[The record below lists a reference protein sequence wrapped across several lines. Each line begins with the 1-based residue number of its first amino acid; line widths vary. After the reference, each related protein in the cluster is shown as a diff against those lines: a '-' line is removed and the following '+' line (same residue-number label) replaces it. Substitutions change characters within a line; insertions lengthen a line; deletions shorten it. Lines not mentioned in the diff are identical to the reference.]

1 MMSVGGTGMT
11 ILATSAQ
18 QIVFWATAPYRDR
31 QLRLAC
37 TDTGLCCLQL
47 PKETVADL
55 AKWVARHVPGARLV
69 HDPERLEPYVH
80 ELQEYFQGICRQFTV
95 PLDLRGTPFQLS
107 VWAALSEIP
116 YGQTRTYAQIAQ
128 RIGKPRAVRAV
139 GAANGCNP
147 VAIVVPCHRVIGK
160 DGSLVGYSGG
170 LDIKEDL
177 LQLEA

>member
-1 MMSVGGTGMT
+1 MKSVGGTRMT
-11 ILATSAQ
+11 IVGMNAGQTVFFAT
-18 QIVFWATAPYRDR
+18 VRYGDR

-37 TDTGLCCLQL
+37 TEKGLCCLQL
-47 PKETVADL
+47 PRETLEDL
-55 AKWVARHVPGARLV
+55 EKWVVRHVPGARLV
-69 HDPERLEPYVH
+69 HDPGRLEPYVR
-80 ELQEYFQGICRQFTV
+80 ELQEYFQGSRRQFTV